1 MVRYKKTLMPVYA
14 VMALLGGGYML
25 LYNVRLA
32 EYAGANFL
40 TWPGSIMIYLATPL
54 LYFGA
59 AAFIAGFLNAGRMKG
74 LKDAAKVL
82 FIMSALF
89 AAAMVL
95 ISLAGLFG
103 GLPGSLWKVAYTLFY
118 SNKWICAFI
127 GALFSLSLSMV
138 KSDIR

>member
-40 TWPGSIMIYLATPL
+40 TWPASIMIYLATPL

-82 FIMSALF
+82 FIMSALL

-103 GLPGSLWKVAYTLFY
+103 GLPGSLWKVAYTLY
-118 SNKWICAFI
+118 SNKWIYACI
-127 GALFSLSLSMV
+127 GALFSLSFSMV
-138 KSDIR
+138 RSGIR

>member
-1 MVRYKKTLMPVYA
+1 MVMYKKTLMPVYA
-14 VMALLGGGYML
+14 LMALLGGGYML

-40 TWPGSIMIYLATPL
+40 TWPASIMIYLATPL

-82 FIMSALF
+82 FIMSALL

-95 ISLAGLFG
+95 ISLAGLLAACRAAFG
-103 GLPGSLWKVAYTLFY
+103 RWRTPFFTATSGYAHLS
-118 SNKWICAFI
+118 
-127 GALFSLSLSMV
+127 ALCS
-138 KSDIR
+138 R